1 MMKELSCLEAAK
13 AVGGTFY
20 GSKEAGEVCIKGV
33 AVDSRKVPE
42 NGLFVAIAGEHVDG
56 HKFIPSVL
64 ENGAACALSEQKL
77 TDVEPYI
84 LVDNTQRALRD
95 LAEYYLQ
102 KLDVTV
108 VGVTGSVGKTSTKEM
123 LASVLSQKYQVQK
136 TAGNF
141 NNEIGLPL
149 TVFTIGTEHEIAIL
163 EMGISDFG
171 EMSRLAKIARPDY
184 MVITNIG
191 QCHLENLKTRDGILR
206 AKTECFEYMKDSS
219 KIILNGDDD
228 KLSGIKSVPGKELHF
243 FSFSNASCDAYAS
256 DVQNRQLYGSDAVI
270 HLKNGEAEE
279 RFPVHISLPGDHMV
293 MNAVAAALLG
303 HLLGLDDEQIAE
315 GIAGVEAMDGRGK
328 MIRTERYTLIDSCY
342 NANPKAVKAELDL
355 LACADTR
362 KVALLGDMLELGNN
376 EKDLH
381 YEVGNYACKKG
392 IDVLICVGTLSEYTA
407 KGAQESDDKDGTE
420 VYYFTDKPAFM
431 KTADAILRED
441 DTVLVKAS
449 NGSGFRELLD
459 YLSASKS
466 F

>member
-1 MMKELSCLEAAK
+1 M
-13 AVGGTFY
+13 
-20 GSKEAGEVCIKGV
+20 
-33 AVDSRKVPE
+33 
-42 NGLFVAIAGEHVDG
+42 VAISL
-56 HKFIPSVL
+56 KP
-64 ENGAACALSEQKL
+64 
-77 TDVEPYI
+77 T
-84 LVDNTQRALRD
+84 
-95 LAEYYLQ
+95 
-102 KLDVTV
+102 
-108 VGVTGSVGKTSTKEM
+108 
-123 LASVLSQKYQVQK
+123 
-136 TAGNF
+136 
-141 NNEIGLPL
+141 
-149 TVFTIGTEHEIAIL
+149 
-163 EMGISDFG
+163 
-171 EMSRLAKIARPDY
+171 
-184 MVITNIG
+184 
-191 QCHLENLKTRDGILR
+191 LKTRDGILR

-256 DVQNRQLYGSDAVI
+256 VVQNRQLYGSDAVI

-279 RFPVHISLPGDHMV
+279 SFPVHISLPGDHMV

-355 LACADTR
+355 LACANTR

-441 DTVLVKAS
+441 DTVLIKAS